1 MTMSFIK
8 DIPSLMDKVC
18 CSMWV
23 EQLDEVWPRMVR
35 HCRWVCCFVDDFMW
49 VFKDYLLH
57 LSSLHLFL
65 CSISGPIKLKYL
77 TQKLPSQN
85 LSKTWDQLI
94 PWYLW
99 RDFFDVGKSSSN
111 GRPSSNATKISS
123 GSLPPQTA
131 WVPRHSPWNATQ
143 SLGKHT
149 RFGISQ

>member
-1 MTMSFIK
+1 MSFIK

-85 LSKTWDQLI
+85 ISKTWDHSLI
-94 PWYLW
+94 WH
-99 RDFFDVGKSSSN
+99 DFFDVGKSSSN
-111 GRPSSNATKISS
+111 GRPSSNATKISKRIFAS
-123 GSLPPQTA
+123 PDGLSTEALTMERYADPRQTHQV
-131 WVPRHSPWNATQ
+131 WH
-143 SLGKHT
+143 
-149 RFGISQ
+149 